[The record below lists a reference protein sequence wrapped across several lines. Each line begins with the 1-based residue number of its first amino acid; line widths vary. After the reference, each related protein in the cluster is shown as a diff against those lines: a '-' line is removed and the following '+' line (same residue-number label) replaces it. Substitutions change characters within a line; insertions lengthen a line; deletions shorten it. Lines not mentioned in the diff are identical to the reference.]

1 MSSDNSGLKRMRRYG
16 DETLRQLTEPPWFG
30 IGKDSAASY
39 ACNKDWL
46 FRRVETIEFV
56 GPRSV
61 RRSISVDFEVP
72 KRLPDLGE
80 RAAKGTALVPIS
92 ALQKWPPLMDFHLL
106 DPAGQPTS
114 RYLRTTNKKLDF
126 GLLLGMA
133 DLTLAL
139 GAGRAER
146 KSWEMR
152 KRSARK
158 LGRAEPERLGPTLRR
173 ELAAVV
179 QNPRPS
185 QSDVAHAVNELGA
198 ELERRLSKALERER
212 FQESDRI
219 ATQIAATVDLAARLG
234 DSSIL
239 WVAVQ
244 GTPGTDRIVKF
255 SYLGAYRESMPQ
267 LPEETGEQVESD
279 GRPRRTPKLWKGL
292 SIRCSWRRRTL
303 IIPLPHTGRHVR
315 YHLDV
320 RAPEGG
326 VELLEAKAM
335 AFPPATADDGDR
347 GRASVRSVASLA
359 RRYPGLDVPDEWVG
373 PQSGGFYMDYG
384 KPIPLASTSTT
395 SNPGREEQAEADAE
409 ASAEIIDRRA
419 HVYLGASGA
428 PSHRVLLQVKLAA
441 TRNGF
446 IQGCMIATLMVAV
459 LMWISYFN
467 LTSAA
472 LHLEPTVVLLSVVP
486 VVLGYVLVRPNEQAL
501 ERYHVSGVRAMA
513 LLSGAMPIVGALT
526 LVLTHRGI
534 DSSPPDLAVVR
545 PIWCVLAVISAL
557 TAAGLIVSWKVAAP
571 SKTPTEDAADSDYV
585 LE

>member
-1 MSSDNSGLKRMRRYG
+1 MSDYQ
-16 DETLRQLTEPPWFG
+16 DETLRLLTEPPWFG
-30 IGKDSAASY
+30 IGRDSAISY

-46 FRRVETIEFV
+46 FRRVEAIQFV

-72 KRLPDLGE
+72 KRLPDLEGL
-80 RAAKGTALVPIS
+80 AAEGTALVPIS
-92 ALQKWPPLMDFHLL
+92 VLQKWPPLMDFHLV
-106 DPAGQPTS
+106 DPAGRPTS

-133 DLTLAL
+133 DLALAR
-139 GAGRAER
+139 GGDRTECP
-146 KSWEMR
+146 SWELR
-152 KRSARK
+152 KRPSVK
-158 LGRAEPERLGPTLRR
+158 LRPAEPEGLAPALCR

-185 QSDVAHAVNELGA
+185 QSDVAQAVNKLGA
-198 ELERRLSKALERER
+198 ELERRLGKALERER
-212 FQESDRI
+212 LRDSNEI
-219 ATQIAATVDLAARLG
+219 AMQIAATVDLAARLG

-255 SYLGAYRESMPQ
+255 SYLGPYGESMPQ
-267 LPEETGEQVESD
+267 LPEETREPGGGIARP
-279 GRPRRTPKLWKGL
+279 GRILRLWKGL

-303 IIPLPHTGRHVR
+303 IIPLPHAGRQVR
-315 YHLDV
+315 FHLDV

-326 VELLEAKAM
+326 VELLEAEAM
-335 AFPPATADDGDR
+335 AFPPATADHGDG
-347 GRASVRSVASLA
+347 GASVRSVASLA
-359 RRYPGLDVPDEWVG
+359 KRYSGLDFPDELVG
-373 PQSGGFYMDYG
+373 PQSSGFYMDYG
-384 KPIPLASTSTT
+384 EPIPLASTS
-395 SNPGREEQAEADAE
+395 SASDPRCEGQAETDAE

-446 IQGCMIATLMVAV
+446 IQGCMIAALMVAS

-486 VVLGYVLVRPNEQAL
+486 VVLGYVLVRPDEQAL

-526 LVLTHRGI
+526 LVLTHRGLAKN
-534 DSSPPDLAVVR
+534 SPPDLAVVR
-545 PIWCVLAVISAL
+545 PIWCVLAAVSAL
-557 TAAGLIVSWKVAAP
+557 TAAGLIVSWNVAAP
-571 SKTPTEDAADSDYV
+571 SKAPREGTADSKV
-585 LE
+585 PE